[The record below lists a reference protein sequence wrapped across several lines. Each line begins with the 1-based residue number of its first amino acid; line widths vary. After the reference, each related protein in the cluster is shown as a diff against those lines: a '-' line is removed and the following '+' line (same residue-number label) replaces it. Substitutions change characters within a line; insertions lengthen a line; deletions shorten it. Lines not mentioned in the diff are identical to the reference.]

1 MAATVAA
8 RFEAVDV
15 LVNNAGSRIVKS
27 FLEHTE
33 EDWRRMLDVNLTGH
47 FSQQAD
53 RAAHPKAGGGNVV
66 NTSSSQ
72 RCMGGRTA
80 SLLCG

>member
-33 EDWRRMLDVNLTGH
+33 KDWRRMLDVNLTGH
-47 FSQQAD
+47 FLVSKQIVLLIL
-53 RAAHPKAGGGNVV
+53 KAGGGNVV
-66 NTSSSQ
+66 NTSSIAAVQ
-72 RCMGGRTA
+72 RRPNRIG
-80 SLLCG
+80 